1 MLPDMTETAP
11 HLKDWYAPLRA
22 VRSLGS
28 TARRPGSLAGL
39 HLARQE
45 HLSQFFTPDDV
56 AALMWRIVRPAMADA
71 LMRSPGSRVAVFDNS
86 VGSGR
91 LLQFANPDEHVIGGA
106 DIHAPSVE
114 QLVDQAGAAGFQMEL
129 RALAL
134 EEQRASGWGVGL
146 INPPFSVHLESPLL
160 VGGETTCA
168 GRFGPHTSAVSHA
181 YALERALDACD
192 LVVAVLSTSFAST
205 LEGHPAF
212 GKKLRALYRL
222 GRSVFK
228 SETAVVDVSIAVF
241 GVGSAL
247 PVVLDLDS
255 LDADLPSL
263 PVRCSNTHEARPE
276 LRSIRVNPSEPVI
289 TLDPT
294 GDDAVRLTHSG
305 RKLQMHFRCGLVQA
319 KVMNGLLR
327 SILPPRL
334 PEEGRYPVG
343 VKYAGQGVF
352 DLELVLAQPD
362 PLAAWGEILDSI
374 RAAGGRPIPDPG
386 ITGYLRRRR
395 RQHDRAATPLG
406 RVALIHGPGAS
417 GALTATPREA
427 IQCNPAR
434 WGSGLFLPGQEVSF
448 TYEGGVYAAKHP
460 TTGELLSLEESAFL
474 RGFRMLSE
482 APSGPR
488 WTAIHDSREVKY
500 PELAKQIRLRLD
512 RTGGAAVASWTYQQ
526 GDVVELLMARSGI
539 VAFQM
544 GLGKTRAAIALC
556 LAGGN
561 HNLICVE
568 AHLIDELL
576 TELRAVGVP
585 ADQYQVIR
593 SPEDCESLRRISIIS
608 YSRLRKPVNEA
619 HPRRTYASLLRRRI
633 ATMVCDE
640 AHLLR
645 NRFSAQTRAVYMV
658 SPKRRYGM
666 TGTPIANMPRDL
678 LPQMQWVGGDGTAI
692 QPFGFYRPYLT
703 PDLLHSMH
711 SARRGT
717 DVFRDEHVVTEWVT
731 AQFEEDF
738 TGGKRE
744 VPKLANLAALRAWT
758 APFIKRRIAQ
768 EPEVS
773 PYIKT
778 PAYEVEHHEVK
789 WDESHLGYW
798 LTIADEFASWY
809 RDMRAKAGDSG
820 KQINLVA
827 LLARIGAVLMAGN
840 YPQYG
845 INGFPTYS
853 QMTSKQRFT
862 VERAVMCAQEGHK
875 TMVFVE
881 NPGLAECLARSI
893 NQQGALARAFHG
905 KMPITERN
913 ELLSKGFRRGPVE
926 VLVATYGV
934 VQTGLNIPEASR
946 GIFGARAWTT
956 KTEMQARYR
965 MLRPQQMQTCQF
977 ETLELPGSLD
987 TYQAMMLDFKQD
999 ASGAAVDYL
1008 TPELDDAEFL
1018 HLDTVIERFVE
1029 GLAARSGL
1037 KSYDLREKL
1046 KNAA

>member
-1 MLPDMTETAP
+1 MNETAP
-11 HLKDWYAPLRA
+11 HPSDWYAPLRD

-28 TARRPGSLAGL
+28 MARRPGSLAGL

-45 HLSQFFTPDDV
+45 HLSQFFTPDNV
-56 AALMWRIVRPAMADA
+56 AAFMWRLAQPAMAAA
-71 LMRSPGSRVAVFDNS
+71 LERAPGSRVAVFDNS

-91 LLQFANPDEHVIGGA
+91 LLQFADPERHVIGGA
-106 DIHAPSVE
+106 DIHAPTVE
-114 QLVDQAGAAGFQMEL
+114 QLVDRATSAGFEMEL
-129 RALAL
+129 RTLAL
-134 EEQRASGWGVGL
+134 EDQRASGWGVGL

-168 GRFGPHTSAVSHA
+168 GRFGPHTSAISHA

-192 LVVAVLSTSFAST
+192 LVIALLPTSFAAT
-205 LEGHPAF
+205 LKGHAAF
-212 GKKLRALYRL
+212 GEKLKAIYRL
-222 GRSVFK
+222 GGSVFK
-228 SETAVVDVSIAVF
+228 SETAVVDVSVAVF
-241 GVGSAL
+241 GAGPAL
-247 PVVLDLDS
+247 PVMMDLVS
-255 LDADLPSL
+255 LDADLPPL
-263 PVRCSNTHEARPE
+263 PIRCSNTHERPPE

-289 TLDPT
+289 TLAPT
-294 GDDAVRLTHSG
+294 GTDAVRLTHSG
-305 RKLQMHFRCGLVQA
+305 RKLQLHFRCGLVQA
-319 KVMNGLLR
+319 KVMNSLLR
-327 SILPPRL
+327 SVLPPRL

-362 PLAAWGEILDSI
+362 PLAAWGDILEAV
-374 RAAGGRPIPDPG
+374 RAAGGRPLPDPG
-386 ITGYLRRRR
+386 ILGYLRRRR
-395 RQHDRAATPLG
+395 RLYDRAATPLG

-417 GALTATPREA
+417 GNLTATPKEA

-448 TYEGGVYAAKHP
+448 AYEGGVYTATHP
-460 TTGELLSLEESAFL
+460 TSGEVLSLEESAFL
-474 RGFRMLSE
+474 RSFRMLSE
-482 APSGPR
+482 VSSGPQ
-488 WTAIHDSREVKY
+488 WTTIHDSREIKY
-500 PELAKQIRLRLD
+500 PELAKQIRLRLE

-526 GDVVELLMARSGI
+526 ADVVEMLVARSGI

-556 LAGGN
+556 LAGGKR
-561 HNLICVE
+561 NLICVE
-568 AHLIDELL
+568 AHLIDEIL

-585 ADQYQVIR
+585 ADEYQVIR
-593 SPEDCESLRRISIIS
+593 SPEDCANLRRINLIS
-608 YSRLRKPVNEA
+608 YSRLRMPISDA
-619 HPRRTYASLLRRRI
+619 HARRTYASLLRRRI

-678 LPQMQWVGGDGTAI
+678 LPQLQWVGGDGTAI

-773 PYIKT
+773 SYIRT
-778 PAYEVEHHEVK
+778 PAYDVLHHELS
-789 WDESHLGYW
+789 WDDNHLGYW
-798 LTIADEFASWY
+798 LTIADDFAAWY
-809 RDMRAKAGDSG
+809 RDMRARSGDSG

-845 INGFPTYS
+845 IKGFPTYG

-862 VERAVMCAQEGHK
+862 VERAVSCAQDGHK

-905 KMPITERN
+905 KMSITERN
-913 ELLSKGFRRGPVE
+913 QLLAKGFRRGPVE
-926 VLVATYGV
+926 VLVCTYGV

-946 GIFGARAWTT
+946 GIFGSRAWTT

-965 MLRPQQMQTCQF
+965 MLRPQQTQRCQF

-987 TYQAMMLDFKQD
+987 TYQAMMLAFKQD

-1018 HLDTVIERFVE
+1018 HLDTVVERFVE
-1029 GLAARSGL
+1029 GLAARRGL
-1037 KSYDLREKL
+1037 KSHDLREKL
-1046 KNAA
+1046 KHAA